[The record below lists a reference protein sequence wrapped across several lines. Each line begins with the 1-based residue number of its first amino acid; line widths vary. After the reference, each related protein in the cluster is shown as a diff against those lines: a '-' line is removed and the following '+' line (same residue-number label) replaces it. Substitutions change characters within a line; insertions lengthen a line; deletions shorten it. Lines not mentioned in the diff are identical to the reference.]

1 MRLVLS
7 LLLLLCGS
15 SSVPASA
22 QTWTPD
28 QQEIWRLEEAMWQ
41 RDTAKDLTW
50 IDTYWHANG
59 TSWGIDHP
67 VPRNRASVA
76 RWDKYAYGNY
86 TVLEHE
92 LFPLSITVTDNVA
105 VVHYRYRIASED
117 RDKKREVVTGRYT
130 DVLVREGSRWLII
143 TTVGGD
149 DPRSANS

>member
-1 MRLVLS
+1 MRFVLS
-7 LLLLLCGS
+7 LLLVVWGS
-15 SSVPASA
+15 LSVPVSA
-22 QTWTPD
+22 QSWTPD
-28 QQEIWRLEEAMWQ
+28 QQEIWRLEETMWQ

-50 IDTYWHANG
+50 IDTYWHANA

-67 VPRNRASVA
+67 VPRNKASVT
-76 RWDKYAYGNY
+76 RWDKYEYGNV

-117 RDKKREVVTGRYT
+117 RNKKREIVTGRYS

-143 TTVGGD
+143 TAIGGD
-149 DPRSANS
+149 DPGSAK